1 MSGSQGVF
9 NGFLRSGLQV
19 LALVMSLCTVTR
31 AQDLAEAEGP
41 WTVEAVEAQ
50 LAELADDAPLAVELS
65 DDERAELRDLWAQVL
80 GQLHETTEFENRQAS
95 WDAARLAAPEK
106 ILALQAADGSEVPS
120 EVPEVS
126 AEHSLPELETGL
138 AAAGSAYSEL
148 SLAWD
153 EIQAEQARRAER
165 RREVPDRL
173 AELQQALVAVDEPT
187 PAEDL
192 PPRFV
197 EAQDALRQ
205 ATRLAQRAEFDA
217 LSAERP
223 FFDAEEVLISMS
235 LDEATRQRDD
245 ASAAVVAWETALS
258 DARQRASALAQAQ
271 ARQASED
278 VVDQPALVRELAA
291 QSEAHAV
298 RRNELTELHA
308 QATAMLE
315 QLVRAQGQMDELER
329 ASAEKIKV
337 AGFSNS
343 VAVLLRKQRGEL
355 PEILAVLDQRLDL
368 PHSSIELE
376 LELIDRRRD
385 RVHLGQHRDD
395 QVQDVLKALDQA
407 ALVDG
412 AQALNPSER
421 AQLETVVRGLLQA
434 QHAGL
439 FPLITE
445 LNRYSD
451 DLNAVEFASERLAA
465 SVSDYG
471 RFIDEHILWVRSA
484 APLALSDLGLAA
496 RGFGV
501 LLSPSTWAAA
511 SVALGIEVER
521 RLVSVSWAGL
531 ALALLALL
539 RPLSRRQI
547 RTAGERLA
555 TRRMAPIGPTLVV
568 TLLTLVRAS
577 FWPVLVWVAG
587 WILSWPLGMPVVSAV
602 GTGLMRLAPVLVP
615 MLLLGEVCRPMGLAE
630 AHLRWS
636 NEVIR
641 AVRRHLWL
649 WHAFVVP
656 AMGLTLVFDAPGLA
670 EFDAAA
676 GRLALMVAL
685 VGLTVVAHRFTRSEG
700 AVMRALRRD
709 TSARFLGRMQWIW
722 FPITGLLPAA
732 LVVAVALGFQY
743 GSMQVG
749 LGLVHSVTLAL
760 PLLILRG
767 VVRRWLSL
775 ARLRLALEQLQ
786 RRREAEAEAQEAAS
800 DPEVSGE
807 IRAMAEEQP
816 ELDVGQI
823 DEQAMRLVD
832 VSLLA
837 ALFMGLMLIWSDL
850 LPALG
855 GLRRVE
861 LWQSLVTT
869 SLPDGTA
876 TTQIVLVS
884 LADALGALVVVGLTV
899 LATRNI
905 AGLLEMTVLRR
916 LTLEPG
922 GGYAI
927 TTVCRYMLTAGG
939 VIGAASLLGIT
950 WDSVQWLAAAVS
962 VGLGFGLQEIFA
974 NFVSGLIILFERPI
988 RVGDIITVGGI
999 EGVVT
1004 RIRTRATTI
1013 RDRDRRELLVPNKE
1027 FITGQLVNWTLSD
1040 PISRLILPVGIA
1052 YGSDTE
1058 LAQQTLIEV
1067 AVAHALVLEAPAPSV
1082 VFRNFGDSTLDY
1094 ELRVFIPDRDFWPN
1108 VTHDLN
1114 TSIHEAFAEKG
1125 LEIAFPQ
1132 RDLHLRDGVGE
1143 VLGDWVAAKTARG
1156 LGDGGGAAS
1165 AGV

>member
-1 MSGSQGVF
+1 MSGSR
-9 NGFLRSGLQV
+9 GFVRSGLV
-19 LALVMSLCTVTR
+19 LLALTLCPWAATW
-31 AQDLAEAEGP
+31 AQDLPETEGP
-41 WTVEAVEAQ
+41 LSVAAVEAQ
-50 LAELADDAPLAVELS
+50 LAELADGEPLASELS
-65 DDERAELRDLWAQVL
+65 EEDRTALRDLWTQAL
-80 GQLHETTEFENRQAS
+80 GQLNAATDLANRQDS
-95 WDAARLAAPEK
+95 WDAGRLAAPERT
-106 ILALQAADGSEVPS
+106 LALQAVEGSEVLA
-120 EVPEVS
+120 EVPEISV
-126 AEHSLPELETGL
+126 EVSLPELETGL
-138 AAAGSAYSEL
+138 AAARAAFGEL

-165 RREVPDRL
+165 RREIPDRL
-173 AELQQALVAVDEPT
+173 AELQQGLVADDEAT
-187 PAEDL
+187 PAEDV
-192 PPRFV
+192 PPRFG
-197 EAQDALRQ
+197 EAQAALHQ

-223 FFDAEEVLISMS
+223 FYDAEEVLSSMR
-235 LDEATRQRDD
+235 LDEATRKRDA
-245 ASAAVVAWETALS
+245 ASLVVVAWETALS
-258 DARQRASALAQAQ
+258 DARQRASALAEAQ

-278 VVDQPALVRELAA
+278 VVDQPAQVRQLAA
-291 QSEAHAV
+291 QTEAHAV
-298 RRNELTELHA
+298 RRNQLTELHA
-308 QATAMLE
+308 QATAYLE
-315 QLVRAQGQMDELER
+315 QLTDAQGQMDELKR
-329 ASAEKIKV
+329 ASSEKIQV

-385 RVHLGQHRDD
+385 RVNLGQHRDD
-395 QVQDVLKALDQA
+395 RVQGLLDALAQA

-412 AQALNPSER
+412 ARPIDPEHR
-421 AQLETVVRGLLQA
+421 AQLEAVIRGLLQA

-439 FPLITE
+439 HPLITE

-451 DLNAVEFASERLAA
+451 DLNAVEFATETLAA

-496 RGFGV
+496 RGFGA

-511 SVALGIEVER
+511 TVGLGLEIER
-521 RLVSVSWAGL
+521 RLASVAWAGL
-531 ALALLALL
+531 ALVLLALL

-547 RTAGERLA
+547 RMAGERLA
-555 TRRMAPIGPTLVV
+555 THRMAPIGPTLVV
-568 TLLTLVRAS
+568 TLLTVVRAS

-587 WILSWPLGMPVVSAV
+587 WILSWPVAMPVVSAV
-602 GTGLMRLAPVLVP
+602 GAGLMRLAPVLVP

-636 NEVIR
+636 NEVLR

-649 WHAFVVP
+649 WHVFVVP

-670 EFDAAA
+670 EFEAAA

-685 VGLTVVAHRFTRSEG
+685 VGLTVVAHRFTRSKG
-700 AVMRALRRD
+700 AVMRALRSD
-709 TSARFLGRMQWIW
+709 TSARLLGRMQWIW
-722 FPITGLLPAA
+722 FPLTGLLPAA

-749 LGLVHSVTLAL
+749 LGLVHSITLAL
-760 PLLILRG
+760 PLIILRG

-786 RRREAEAEAQEAAS
+786 RRREAEAEAQEAAA
-800 DPEVSGE
+800 DAEVSGE
-807 IRAMAEEQP
+807 IRAMAEETP

-861 LWQSLVTT
+861 LWQSMVTT

-876 TTQIVLVS
+876 TTQLVLVS
-884 LADALGALVVVGLTV
+884 LADALAALLLVGLTV

-927 TTVCRYMLTAGG
+927 TTVCRYLLTAGG
-939 VIGAASLLGIT
+939 VVGAASLLGIT

-1058 LAQQTLIEV
+1058 LAEKTLIEV
-1067 AVAHALVLEAPAPSV
+1067 AAAHPLVLEAPAPNV

-1114 TSIHEAFAEKG
+1114 TCIHEAFAEKG

-1143 VLGDWVAAKTARG
+1143 VLGDWAAAKAARG
-1156 LGDGGGAAS
+1156 LGDGEGAGS
-1165 AGV
+1165 